1 MSNHLVLIGKMDMII
16 ILLCVKSYDEIF
28 NKGQNVIIDS
38 TYLAKWA
45 HDELVAGVISKGW
58 GQYVR
63 FYP

>member
-1 MSNHLVLIGKMDMII
+1 MII